1 MQYLYTLKLKPKTT
15 FFFIKTTENMKTL
28 TVNLL
33 AIMLIA
39 ALFAACKGGKDSKD
53 TKGDSTVAAVTK
65 PVPGAP
71 IKYDSSK
78 RYIFLTWDDAPQ
90 PPGTNI
96 CKRIF
101 KEQGVKATFFVVG
114 FNASTP
120 SRMRMVDSLR
130 EGYPQFLIANHSY
143 SHGFFNKYA
152 NFYSHPDS
160 AVQDF
165 LKNEKLLNVPVKII
179 RLPGNTSWVG
189 KGELK
194 GPKSTMPV
202 CKRLDSLG
210 YNVIGWD
217 IEWRFVNKP
226 HFGSVP
232 VQSVD
237 GIIQEIND
245 RFDND
250 LNNEANSVVI
260 LAHDRMFEKPQYA
273 DSLAKFVATLKKD
286 PRNVFETIDHYPLVQ
301 KK

>member
-1 MQYLYTLKLKPKTT
+1 
-15 FFFIKTTENMKTL
+15 MKTL
-28 TVNLL
+28 SSILFLFLTGFTLL
-33 AIMLIA
+33 TG
-39 ALFAACKGGKDSKD
+39 CKGSGGDDKKSAADSL
-53 TKGDSTVAAVTK
+53 AAIPK
-65 PVPGAP
+65 AVPGTP

-96 CKRIF
+96 CKRVF
-101 KEQGVKATFFVVG
+101 HEQGVKATFFVVG

-120 SRMRMVDSLR
+120 ARKRMVDSLR
-130 EGYPQFLIANHSY
+130 LSYPEFLIANHSY
-143 SHGFFNKYA
+143 SHAYNKYKQ
-152 NFYSHPDS
+152 FYAHPDS

-165 LKNEKLLNVPVKII
+165 LRNERELQVPVKII

-189 KGELK
+189 KGQMK

-202 CKRLDSLG
+202 CKKLDSMG

-217 IEWRFVNKP
+217 IEWGFVNKP
-226 HFGSVP
+226 HVGSVP

-237 GIIQEIND
+237 QIINEINQ
-245 RFDND
+245 RFEGD

-260 LAHDRMFEKPQYA
+260 LAHDRMFEKPQYV
-273 DSLAKFVATLKKD
+273 DSLTKFVATLKKD

-301 KK
+301 RK